1 MKHYRIRLSDDHLKH
16 AESLVDQLQNSFIA
30 HLKESIT
37 SSDALRI
44 MLKAG
49 LQEFLSTFV
58 RDLPAPETLQSKELK
73 NFNLKV
79 TEAQENMIEA
89 VFNAQR
95 VYTQRELITYAL
107 DTACKMNKRNLMMF
121 FAL

>member
-1 MKHYRIRLSDDHLKH
+1 MKHYRIRLSDEHLKH

-30 HLKESIT
+30 HLKDTIT
-37 SSDALRI
+37 TSDVLRV

-49 LQEFLSTFV
+49 LQKFLSTFV
-58 RDLPAPETLQSKELK
+58 RDLPSAETLQSKELK

-121 FAL
+121 YAL